1 MNKTKKRKQTKK
13 EKRYFD
19 YSLIAV
25 LIFLA
30 VYGLIMLYS
39 ASAYTAGREETSD
52 MFYLKK
58 QLFMTGVGFFV
69 MWVASK
75 VKYHV
80 WGACCWE
87 LFWGSAFLVLLV
99 VTPLGVSVNGATRWI
114 KIPGIPQIQPSEI
127 MKVTVIL
134 LVSYLLCEMK
144 NKRHRKKCW
153 RNILIVVGIS
163 VGMVMELT
171 SNLSTALI
179 LLGIVVGMV
188 LVAADWKP
196 RTYISVIGAGIA
208 GIGAFVYLL
217 RQIGE
222 ELIVHYLGY
231 RGRRILVWLDPEKY
245 FEEGG
250 YQVLQGLYAVTSGGF
265 WGKGL
270 GNGTQKLGAIPE
282 IQNDYVLAAVMEEL
296 GVFGLIIMLVLF
308 GMLLWRLF
316 FIAYNATDI
325 FGSLIVSGI
334 LIHIALQ
341 VSLNIAVVMAVI
353 PNTGVTLP
361 FFSSGGTATI
371 ILLGE
376 IGIALNV
383 SRQIEIKEETN

>member
-1 MNKTKKRKQTKK
+1 MNNTKKRKQTKK
-13 EKRYFD
+13 GNRYFD

-58 QLFMTGVGFFV
+58 QLFMTGIGFCM
-69 MWVASK
+69 MWIVSK
-75 VKYHV
+75 IKYHV
-80 WGACCWE
+80 WGAYCWE
-87 LFWGSAFLVLLV
+87 LFWISVALVLLV
-99 VTPLGVSVNGATRWI
+99 VTPLGVSANGATRWI
-114 KIPGIPQIQPSEI
+114 KIPGFPQIQPSEI

-134 LVSYLLCEMK
+134 LISYLLCEMR
-144 NKRHRKKCW
+144 NKRNRKNCW
-153 RNILIVVGIS
+153 KNILIVTVIS
-163 VGMVMELT
+163 VGMVFVLT

-179 LLGIVVGMV
+179 LLGIVVG
-188 LVAADWKP
+188 LIIVAAEWK
-196 RTYISVIGAGIA
+196 RITYVKVIGGGIA
-208 GIGAFVYLL
+208 GLSALIYLL
-217 RQIGE
+217 RQTGE
-222 ELIVHYLGY
+222 EVIVHYLGY
-231 RGRRILVWLDPEKY
+231 RGQRILVWLDPEKY

-296 GVFGLIIMLVLF
+296 GIFGLIIMLVLF

-325 FGSLIVSGI
+325 FGTLIVSGI

-341 VSLNIAVVMAVI
+341 VSLNIAVVMAII

-361 FFSSGGTATI
+361 FFSSGGTATV
-371 ILLGE
+371 ILLSE